1 MDRHFFLFTVHHVES
16 YFPNQGIKP
25 ILPALQGGV
34 LTTRLLGK
42 SRGWILLGKML
53 A

>member
-1 MDRHFFLFTVHHVES
+1 MHHVES
-16 YFPNQGIKP
+16 YFPDQGIKP
-25 ILPALQGGV
+25 MFPALQGGV

-42 SRGWILLGKML
+42 SLGWILLGKML